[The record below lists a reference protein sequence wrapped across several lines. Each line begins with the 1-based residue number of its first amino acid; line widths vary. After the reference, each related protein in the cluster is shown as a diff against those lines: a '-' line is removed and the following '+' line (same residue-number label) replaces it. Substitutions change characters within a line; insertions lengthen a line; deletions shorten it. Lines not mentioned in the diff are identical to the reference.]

1 MKKKE
6 VAIENCPLC
15 GSKDLDFLIEARD
28 WRGSDERFR
37 IVECGGCSFKIT
49 NPRPADE
56 DLGAYYPSDS
66 YVSHTDR
73 PKGLFDRIYFEVQKR
88 NQRDKLRKIQSFC
101 VSGSL
106 LIMDVAQG
114 RSWHLCSRMPGR
126 LAE

>member
-28 WRGSDERFR
+28 WRGSDERFK

-66 YVSHTDR
+66 YVS
-73 PKGLFDRIYFEVQKR
+73 LRIGQK
-88 NQRDKLRKIQSFC
+88 S
-101 VSGSL
+101 
-106 LIMDVAQG
+106 
-114 RSWHLCSRMPGR
+114 CSTAFI
-126 LAE
+126 LKFKSEIKEIN